1 MPQPVQ
7 GQLRELVL
15 KLERKDDVSSSSEI
29 SDQILPEF
37 TDHFHGNNTL
47 TRLSQNTSP
56 VLVMSTDPKCTLETP
71 GVSGRCVNMITIG
84 SKFLNPCTPSNIYKT
99 HRSCNV
105 SIMPDS
111 QRLIP
116 WRLRSRHDQRSH
128 SRSSSISNYDDVQS
142 TLPNYMPSPP
152 SSPVRDPSPHSV
164 TSSSPNIK
172 PCTVIVPKLN
182 LSRYNDSSLKIKTE
196 PNSSS
201 SSQTASCITIKS
213 EEQLSSRNPG
223 PNCPIEMDRPLPV
236 LDSPNSSLDTTAS
249 VIDKGLPGSP
259 PEPLI
264 VDPSSSQ
271 LTSPPNLGEDVP
283 SSPLGLSSP
292 LLEDD
297 PHLLLEDNVLSS
309 PIDLPSPVMDI
320 VVPLSST
327 MEDDTAFIELDGN
340 MSDVSLDHGLSS
352 SNLEGNEA
360 YGLKMNVE
368 NRNET
373 MEDQSESSRDDMDME
388 INTESFEDTP
398 DNIISYV
405 VYPDLQL
412 MDEELQIESS
422 VTDNENEDTS
432 SHSVHMD
439 RSNHGR
445 RKKATPKRART
456 STAESFHSL
465 STSPLEVPLSP
476 SQLPDIIKCTACN
489 CDIVW
494 REQPIFN
501 HEILAVLTCKVS

>member
-1 MPQPVQ
+1 M
-7 GQLRELVL
+7 

-29 SDQILPEF
+29 SDQIFPEF

-56 VLVMSTDPKCTLETP
+56 VLVISTDPKCTMETA
-71 GVSGRCVNMITIG
+71 GVSGRTINMLTIG
-84 SKFLNPCTPSNIYKT
+84 SKVLNPCTPSNIDKT
-99 HRSCNV
+99 PRSCNV

-116 WRLRSRHDQRSH
+116 WRLRSRHDRRSY

-152 SSPVRDPSPHSV
+152 SSPVRDPSPHSL

-172 PCTVIVPKLN
+172 PCTVVVPKLN

-213 EEQLSSRNPG
+213 EDQLSSRNPG
-223 PNCPIEMDRPLPV
+223 PNCPMEIDRPLPV

-259 PEPLI
+259 PEPPI
-264 VDPSSSQ
+264 VEPSSSQ

-283 SSPLGLSSP
+283 SSPLCLNSP

-297 PHLLLEDNVLSS
+297 PHLLLDDNVPSS

-320 VVPLSST
+320 VPLSST

-340 MSDVSLDHGLSS
+340 MSGVSLDHGPSL

-360 YGLKMNVE
+360 HGLKMSPE

-373 MEDQSESSRDDMDME
+373 MEDRSESSRDDMDME

-422 VTDNENEDTS
+422 VTDNENEDAS
-432 SHSVHMD
+432 SHSVPRE
-439 RSNHGR
+439 RSNHRR
-445 RKKATPKRART
+445 RKKATPKRAQT
-456 STAESFHSL
+456 STAESFHSP
-465 STSPLEVPLSP
+465 SRSPVDVDLSP
-476 SQLPDIIKCTACN
+476 SQLPDIVKCTACN

-494 REQPIFN
+494 REQTIFN
-501 HEILAVLTCKVS
+501 HERLAVLTCNVS